1 MAKPA
6 PKQGDH
12 FILYTVGGALLFV
25 LIGFAVAWFYFKQ
38 SAHLEPRVAYV
49 TFGPMVV
56 RASDY
61 SIRTSLAV
69 QTASE
74 QESWV
79 EDNKPRVE
87 FALQDALSRIDERR
101 VRQPDGIAY
110 LQNTLRDD
118 VNRDLKTG
126 NVQEILLT
134 DFIIQSN

>member
-6 PKQGDH
+6 PKQDDH
-12 FILYTVGGALLFV
+12 FILYTVGGALVFV
-25 LIGFAVAWFYFKQ
+25 LIGFLVAWFYFKQ
-38 SAHLEPRVAYV
+38 SAHLQPRVAYV

-56 RASDY
+56 RSTDY

-74 QESWV
+74 QEAWV
-79 EDNKPRVE
+79 EDNKQRLEYV
-87 FALQDALSRIDERR
+87 LQSALSHVDEQR

-110 LQNTLRDD
+110 LQNTLRNE
-118 VNRDLKTG
+118 VNRNLNTG
-126 NVQEILLT
+126 NVQEVLLT